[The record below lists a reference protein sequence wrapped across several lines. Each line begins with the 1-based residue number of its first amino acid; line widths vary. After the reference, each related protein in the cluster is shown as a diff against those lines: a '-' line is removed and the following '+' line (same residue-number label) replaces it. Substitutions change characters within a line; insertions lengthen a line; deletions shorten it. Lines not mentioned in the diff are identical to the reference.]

1 MWFFFFV
8 SFFEQVIWSLGP
20 LGSLDFVDKIQY
32 KKIPVEKVHVECGMC
47 FVQLFGLLPSIMTR
61 MTGTMVFDDYVLCPL
76 LRSGFWFQGRL
87 LALDGWTSPQHP
99 AGGHGTCGLF
109 LPQSCHRLLLGC
121 CPDPARTLVRPANMN
136 QWQASMSTTT
146 LRGFQKNAKMTSRIS
161 HVGLKLTRTSDP
173 NLPMTFHFL
182 FQSLAAEQQKLF
194 FFFFFRVGF
203 CG

>member
-1 MWFFFFV
+1 
-8 SFFEQVIWSLGP
+8 
-20 LGSLDFVDKIQY
+20 
-32 KKIPVEKVHVECGMC
+32 MC

-136 QWQASMSTTT
+136 QWHASMSTTT
-146 LRGFQKNAKMTSRIS
+146 LRGFQRKMLKWPLEYLTWALNLLALPTQIFQWRFTSFFSRS
-161 HVGLKLTRTSDP
+161 
-173 NLPMTFHFL
+173 
-182 FQSLAAEQQKLF
+182 QQNSRNWLG
-194 FFFFFRVGF
+194 FFFRVGF